1 MFNFEKT
8 HKFEDR
14 LVESTKIR
22 NKYPDRVP
30 VIVERNP
37 NSSNVPNIDKNKYL
51 VPGELTVGQFLYV
64 IRKRIKL
71 NAEQAIFIFV
81 NGKIL
86 PSTSEIMSNLYKD
99 YKTECGYLFINYS
112 GESTFGESTFG

>member
-14 LVESTKIR
+14 LAESTKIR
-22 NKYPDRVP
+22 NKYPDRIP

-37 NSSNVPNIDKNKYL
+37 NTSNIPNIDKNKFL
-51 VPGELTVGQFLYV
+51 VPGDLTVGQFLYV

-71 NAEQAIFIFV
+71 NPEQAIFIFI

-86 PSTSEIMSNLYKD
+86 PSTSALMSNLYKD
-99 YKTECGYLFINYS
+99 YKTECGYLFVNYA
-112 GESTFGESTFG
+112 GESTFG